1 MENSYRHQ
9 HLAKAYGAQHRAH
22 SHCRDGLA
30 SSTPAA
36 VATSSLPTGPA
47 KNLLPALPDLGPPC
61 PVLCRAQTQQRW
73 AQISECFTQEL
84 LPVEPRMCAWLVLLP
99 AGAQL
104 QRWP

>member
-1 MENSYRHQ
+1 MAE
-9 HLAKAYGAQHRAH
+9 AYGAQHRER

-36 VATSSLPTGPA
+36 VATSSTPTGPA
-47 KNLLPALPDLGPPC
+47 KNLLPALPDMGTLC
-61 PVLCRAQTQQRW
+61 PVLCRAQTQQHW
-73 AQISECFTQEL
+73 AHLYECFTQEL

-104 QRWP
+104 RCWL